1 MAENIEERKQLYR
14 SGVDRYISGVCGG
27 LAEYFN
33 IDSNLIRIIFVILA
47 FFGGIGIILYIAALI
62 IVPEN
67 PHQETVTRR
76 SKDNTF
82 FWAILFIVIGL
93 ILLFRE
99 LGVFYYFNL
108 WDIPWSVIWAVFLI
122 GMGLVLIFSQSRRTP
137 AVSSDE
143 EAEAQIPEE
152 DTGLKIYRSR
162 DDRML
167 AGVCGGLAKYFH
179 TDSSIVRLAW
189 VLASL
194 ASIGLGILV
203 YILLV
208 IIFPEEPLEKTA

>member
-1 MAENIEERKQLYR
+1 MAENIEERKRLYR
-14 SGVDRYISGVCGG
+14 SRVDRYISGVCGG

-62 IVPEN
+62 IVPDN
-67 PHQETVTRR
+67 PHQETVTKR
-76 SKDNTF
+76 SKDSTF

-122 GMGLVLIFSQSRRTP
+122 GMGLVLIFSQSRRTS

-143 EAEAQIPEE
+143 EAEAEIPEE
-152 DTGLKIYRSR
+152 ETGLKIYRSR

-179 TDSSIVRLAW
+179 IDSSIVRLAW